1 MNALSYI
8 SEQLAPVPIIQDS
21 NKSKSP
27 EDNNS
32 NIDDNTSTPSNNIP
46 TRQEIK
52 NIATTDTATAHK
64 DEGAADVSSSNS
76 EHTTAIHDGTTKE
89 INDDTTSLLFK
100 VLKSKT
106 VHVLWICLVF
116 FPRYLV
122 VKPLYF
128 IWIVISLPLALV
140 ESGIRLKNRPLEKP
154 VPKPQDDN
162 SLKPI
167 VEEDL
172 VNGDEFIFQRD
183 TIKGTFVK
191 TSSRSHT
198 STPLRNTHSS
208 QGRNE
213 KQQLHDSLSDIN
225 SSSGNTIFGSK
236 KMGKFLFPKKLIP
249 KSIKYSGRKKILV
262 IDLDET
268 LIHSVS
274 RGTTHVNSSQ
284 GHIIEVKFASSGVST
299 LYYVH
304 KRPYCDLFLGRVSD
318 WYDIAIFTASMKEY
332 ADPVIDW
339 LESSFPG
346 KFVRRLYRND
356 CTLRDGVGYIKDLSI
371 FTKPRTDVKAPTQ
384 EIGLNEIIIIDNS
397 PVSYAMN
404 VDNAIQVEG
413 WINDQ
418 TDTDLLNL
426 IPFLESLRYTTDV
439 RNILCLKNGEKSFG
453 IA

>member
-8 SEQLAPVPIIQDS
+8 SEQLAPVAIIRDS
-21 NKSKSP
+21 KEPTNH
-27 EDNNS
+27 
-32 NIDDNTSTPSNNIP
+32 DDSIIPTPNDNIP
-46 TRQEIK
+46 TQQE
-52 NIATTDTATAHK
+52 NERTASIDIPSKDRETKSLEEHK
-64 DEGAADVSSSNS
+64 QPAN
-76 EHTTAIHDGTTKE
+76 
-89 INDDTTSLLFK
+89 TTSETSDKTQKDHDEKSFLVK
-100 VLKSKT
+100 VAESRPIHLI
-106 VHVLWICLVF
+106 WITLVF
-116 FPRYLV
+116 FPHYLV

-128 IWIVISLPLALV
+128 IWVVISLPLALV
-140 ESGIRLKNRPLEKP
+140 ESGIRLKNRPLEK
-154 VPKPQDDN
+154 VIPKVQDDK

-167 VEEDL
+167 IEEDL

-183 TIKGTFVK
+183 TIKGTFIK
-191 TSSRSHT
+191 TNSRAHT
-198 STPLRNTHSS
+198 STPLRTTHSS

-213 KQQLHDSLSDIN
+213 KHQQHHDTFSDSN
-225 SSSGNTIFGSK
+225 STSGNVMFGSK
-236 KMGKFLFPKKLIP
+236 KMGKFLFPKKLVP

-304 KRPYCDLFLGRVSD
+304 KRPYCDLFLARVSE
-318 WYDIAIFTASMKEY
+318 WYEIAIFTASMKEY

-339 LESSFPG
+339 LESSLPG
-346 KFVRRLYRND
+346 KFARRLYRSD

-371 FTKPRTDVKAPTQ
+371 FTRPSTTSKVQTQDV
-384 EIGLNEIIIIDNS
+384 GLNEIIIIDNS

-426 IPFLESLRYTTDV
+426 IPFLESLRYATDV